1 MDQSPLRAALGAKTT
16 SEAEGAAGE
25 LARSDVI
32 ALGRLR
38 DYQGHIDRAS
48 SLLHKLQPDLV
59 AGETVSIREAE
70 LGRSNC
76 SLHSGDMRFGLFL
89 AGHRL
94 GRSDIGVVACFAAAR
109 TLNTRCDRPPA
120 RRPSIRG

>member
-16 SEAEGAAGE
+16 SEADGAAGE

-70 LGRSNC
+70 LGRSNVPFILAIC
-76 SLHSGDMRFGLFL
+76 ASGFFW
-89 AGHRL
+89 L
-94 GRSDIGVVACFAAAR
+94 GIAWAVA
-109 TLNTRCDRPPA
+109 TLV
-120 RRPSIRG
+120 

>member
-1 MDQSPLRAALGAKTT
+1 VKSGPFDNSPRRGVDQSPLRAAVTEVTAQG
-16 SEAEGAAGE
+16 AEGEIGA

-48 SLLHKLQPDLV
+48 ALLHRLQPDLV

-70 LGRSNC
+70 LSRSNWPFILAIC
-76 SLHSGDMRFGLFL
+76 ASGFFW
-89 AGHRL
+89 L
-94 GRSDIGVVACFAAAR
+94 GIAWAVAA
-109 TLNTRCDRPPA
+109 LV
-120 RRPSIRG
+120 

>member
-1 MDQSPLRAALGAKTT
+1 MDQSPLRAALTEMTAQ
-16 SEAEGAAGE
+16 EAEGAAGE

-48 SLLHKLQPDLV
+48 TLLHKLQPDLV

-70 LGRSNC
+70 LSRSNWPFILAIC
-76 SLHSGDMRFGLFL
+76 ASGFFW
-89 AGHRL
+89 L
-94 GRSDIGVVACFAAAR
+94 GIAWAVA
-109 TLNTRCDRPPA
+109 TLV
-120 RRPSIRG
+120 

>member
-1 MDQSPLRAALGAKTT
+1 MDQSPLRAAVTEVTAQG
-16 SEAEGAAGE
+16 AEGEIGA

-48 SLLHKLQPDLV
+48 ALLHRLQPDLV

-70 LGRSNC
+70 LSRSNWPFILAIC
-76 SLHSGDMRFGLFL
+76 ASGFFW
-89 AGHRL
+89 L
-94 GRSDIGVVACFAAAR
+94 GIAWAVAA
-109 TLNTRCDRPPA
+109 LV
-120 RRPSIRG
+120 

>member
-1 MDQSPLRAALGAKTT
+1 MKNGPFDDHPRRSGQSPLRAALTEVTAW
-16 SEAEGAAGE
+16 EAEAEIGE

-38 DYQGHIDRAS
+38 DYQGHIERAS

-70 LGRSNC
+70 LSRSNWPFVVAIC
-76 SLHSGDMRFGLFL
+76 ASGLFW
-89 AGHRL
+89 L
-94 GRSDIGVVACFAAAR
+94 GIGWAVA
-109 TLNTRCDRPPA
+109 TLV
-120 RRPSIRG
+120 